1 MKSVTPTE
9 LRGDLFNLL
18 DEVLSTGLPLEI
30 NRGGKRLKIV
40 PVAEVDKFQ
49 NLVRRPSV
57 ILGDADDL
65 VSLGWEQ
72 ELNLD
77 LP

>member
-9 LRGDLFNLL
+9 LRRDLFNLL
-18 DEVLSTGLPLEI
+18 DEVLGTGLPLEI

-40 PVAEVDKFQ
+40 PMTEVDKFQ
-49 NLVRRPSV
+49 NLVRRPEV